1 MKAFRRVILSTRRV
15 ILSAVEG
22 SLLLLALA
30 ACDFR
35 PLQDTGN
42 VSYVRVYVDDALL
55 NVTQG
60 FYDDHIREETHGEID
75 VHFVHPA
82 YARPEILRV
91 GLFDTSTGELIAE
104 RYLRNQGDDERGHY
118 YDGYVVVNPGTYNLV
133 AYNFGT
139 ESTIV
144 GDEYNC
150 FSMYAYTNEIAASL
164 KSKFKSRTKTDE
176 GTKAEEDIRY
186 DADHLFVAR
195 AVKMIS
201 DKHQGVDT
209 LHNANGQPWFEAET
223 VVKSYYLQIGV
234 IGAQYIA
241 SASCLLTG
249 MAASTHL
256 LEPDFEQADETTIY
270 FEMQQG
276 AWPDGYKPGRKDYR
290 CIYTTFGTFGCLPD
304 VTNEL
309 KVSLEFVTS
318 YGAQIDTTFNIS
330 PEFLKADAIDHQ
342 WLLPDFE
349 VKIPD
354 PPDPG
359 PSGGGMAPSVDE
371 WGEVH
376 SEFEI

>member
-1 MKAFRRVILSTRRV
+1 MNALHRFRLTARRF
-15 ILSAVEG
+15 IQATAG
-22 SLLLLALA
+22 GFLLLLTA

-35 PLQDTGN
+35 PLQDAGN
-42 VSYVRVYVDDALL
+42 MSYVRVYVDDALL

-75 VHFVHPA
+75 VHFVHPP
-82 YARPEILRV
+82 YARPEILRI
-91 GLFDTSTGELIAE
+91 GLFDISTGELVSE
-104 RYLRNQGDDERGHY
+104 RYLRNQGDDELGHF
-118 YDGYVVVNPGTYNLV
+118 YDGYVAVNPGTYNLV

-144 GDEYNC
+144 GEEYNC
-150 FSMYAYTNEIAASL
+150 FGMHAYTNEIASSI
-164 KSKFKSRTKTDE
+164 KSKLKSRTKAEE
-176 GTKAEEDIRY
+176 GTKAEESIRY

-195 AVKMIS
+195 AHKMLS
-201 DKHQGVDT
+201 DKHQGTDT
-209 LHNANGQPWFEAET
+209 LRNADGQPWFAAES
-223 VVKSYYLQIGV
+223 VIKSYYLQIGV
-234 IGAQYIA
+234 IGAQYIS

-256 LEPDFEQADETTIY
+256 LDPDFEQAEETTIY

-290 CIYTTFGTFGCLPD
+290 CIYTTFGTFGCLPGAHND
-304 VTNEL
+304 L
-309 KVSLEFVTS
+309 KVSLEFVTT

-330 PEFLKADAIDHQ
+330 TEFLKADAIDHQ

-354 PPDPG
+354 PPEPG
-359 PSGGGMAPSVDE
+359 PSGGGMAPSVGE
-371 WGEVH
+371 WGEEH
-376 SEFEI
+376 HEFEI

>member
-1 MKAFRRVILSTRRV
+1 MKTFLRFLA
-15 ILSAVEG
+15 G
-22 SLLLLALA
+22 LLLPATIA

-60 FYDDHIREETHGEID
+60 FYDDYIREETHGEID

-91 GLFDTSTGELIAE
+91 GLFDTSTGELVAD
-104 RYLRNQGDDERGHY
+104 RYLRGQGDDERGHF

-150 FSMYAYTNEIAASL
+150 FEMHAYTNEIAASI
-164 KSKFKSRTKTDE
+164 KSKLKSRTKAEE
-176 GTKAEEDIRY
+176 GTKAEESIRY

-195 AVKMIS
+195 AHKMLS

-209 LHNANGQPWFEAET
+209 LRNENGQPWFTAET

-304 VTNEL
+304 VPNDL

-359 PSGGGMAPSVDE
+359 PSSGGMAPSVDE
-371 WGEVH
+371 FGEVH